1 MEETFLWEE
10 RASLLADLIKVS
22 LFHAGKNFRIST
34 IEGRSFRRYPA
45 SDVKLGFK
53 HSPPGLGRCSSREH
67 ALSLHSS
74 PPQEK
79 EGMVEEAPFVEEKL
93 RVTPHTATHQPPTR
107 CNECGNQ
114 EVIRDNTRGE
124 VICRN
129 CGLVIDA
136 HIVDQGPEWRAF
148 TTEEREKRSRVG
160 SPMTYTVHDKGLSTM
175 IDWRNRDAYGKKL
188 APSRRAQIYRLRKW
202 QIRTRVH
209 SSIDRNLAY
218 AMSELDRLTSQLGVP
233 RPVKEAAAILY
244 RRAIEHRLIRGR
256 SIEAMI
262 ASCVYAA
269 CRLRQVPR
277 TLDEIAHH
285 SRINRKELGRC
296 YRLLLREL
304 EVRIPIASPTDF
316 IPRFAQSLQ
325 LSGAVQRNAAQ
336 IVETA
341 RAKGI
346 TAGKDPTGLAAAS
359 LYIASI
365 QEGERRTQREIAD
378 VSRVTEVTVR
388 NRYKE
393 LVRELDLKVEV

>member
-1 MEETFLWEE
+1 
-10 RASLLADLIKVS
+10 
-22 LFHAGKNFRIST
+22 
-34 IEGRSFRRYPA
+34 
-45 SDVKLGFK
+45 
-53 HSPPGLGRCSSREH
+53 
-67 ALSLHSS
+67 
-74 PPQEK
+74 
-79 EGMVEEAPFVEEKL
+79 MVEEAPIVEGKI
-93 RVTPHTATHQPPTR
+93 RVGARDPHKEAIRTCPDCHATD
-107 CNECGNQ
+107 
-114 EVIRDNTRGE
+114 VISDANRGE
-124 VICRN
+124 IICTN
-129 CGLVIDA
+129 CGLVLDA

-148 TTEEREKRSRVG
+148 SSEERDKRSRVG

-188 APSRRAQIYRLRKW
+188 APNRRAQIYRLRKW

-244 RRAIEHRLIRGR
+244 RHAIEHHLIRGR

-269 CRLRQVPR
+269 CRLRQIPR

-285 SRINRKELGRC
+285 SRITRKELGRC

-304 EVRIPIASPTDF
+304 EVRIPIASPIDF
-316 IPRFAQSLQ
+316 IPRFGQALQ
-325 LSGAVQRNAAQ
+325 LSGAVQNGAAQ
-336 IVETA
+336 IVEEA
-341 RAKGI
+341 RSRGV

-359 LYIASI
+359 LYISSI
-365 QEGERRTQREIAD
+365 REGERRTQREIAE

-393 LVRELDLKVEV
+393 LVRELGIEVVI